1 MFFNKILQLSKM
13 FGYKRIL
20 HTVEN
25 KAEKLVWWQNM
36 VLPLSSALMMR
47 DCDEF
52 VMVWTEY
59 LSEKWLWNW
68 LLFLHDSK
76 YKLLNFQVENC
87 TFLNTNAINS
97 TRGLIGVCDFP
108 WLTSP
113 AETDA
118 LGQILHSGKTCMSFC
133 LKGIIKDCS

>member
-68 LLFLHDSK
+68 LASLS
-76 YKLLNFQVENC
+76 
-87 TFLNTNAINS
+87 
-97 TRGLIGVCDFP
+97 P
-108 WLTSP
+108 WLQIQVTQFPGGKLHFPEYKCYKFHPRSDRSLWFSLAHITSRDGCSRP
-113 AETDA
+113 NSS
-118 LGQILHSGKTCMSFC
+118 LR
-133 LKGIIKDCS
+133 KDLYEFLS